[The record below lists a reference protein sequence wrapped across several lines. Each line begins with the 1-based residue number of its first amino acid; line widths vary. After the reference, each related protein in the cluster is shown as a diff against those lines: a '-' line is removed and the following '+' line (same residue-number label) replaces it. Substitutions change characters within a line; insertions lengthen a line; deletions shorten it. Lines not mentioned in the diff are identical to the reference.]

1 MKPRSEM
8 VGLVVV
14 VVTALMATPA
24 WAIGPGRAGTES
36 TIRGDARL
44 FLSQFGVLPV
54 VPLDPAQSF
63 VEGYEAYRAHDPLKA
78 IERMTF
84 AADKYPA
91 LADYALFFLASAQ
104 RDSGD
109 NQSSA
114 ATFRRLSYSY
124 PQSVFADEASL
135 QYAEIEFKL
144 GQPGYAQAAS
154 AALIARNPAAGIDQR
169 ARLLEARAMLARGDV
184 QGAYGRLQGLREKYP
199 QESADGEAR

>member
-24 WAIGPGRAGTES
+24 RAIGPGRAGTAA
-36 TIRGDARL
+36 TIRGDARSVL
-44 FLSQFGVLPV
+44 AQFGVLTV
-54 VPLDPAQSF
+54 VPLDPEQSF
-63 VEGYEAYRAHDPLKA
+63 VEGYEAYRYHDRQKT
-78 IERMTF
+78 IERLPF
-84 AADKYPA
+84 AADNYPA

-109 NQSSA
+109 NQSAA

-135 QYAEIEFKL
+135 EYADIEFKL
-144 GQPGYAQAAS
+144 GRLGDAQAAAS
-154 AALIARNPAAGIDQR
+154 ALG
-169 ARLLEARAMLARGDV
+169 G
-184 QGAYGRLQGLREKYP
+184 
-199 QESADGEAR
+199 